1 MNYIKE
7 AVTKKYA
14 QFSGRAR
21 RKEYWTYTL
30 VVFIISLIAGLIDD
44 FIIKKAII
52 STIITLALIVPSF
65 AIAVRRL
72 HDIGKGGGWVFICL
86 IPIVGA
92 IWFLVLMATPGE
104 VGENRFGEDPKADER
119 FENTENTENT
129 ESN

>member
-44 FIIKKAII
+44 FIIW
-52 STIITLALIVPSF
+52 F
-65 AIAVRRL
+65 A
-72 HDIGKGGGWVFICL
+72 
-86 IPIVGA
+86 
-92 IWFLVLMATPGE
+92 
-104 VGENRFGEDPKADER
+104 
-119 FENTENTENT
+119 
-129 ESN
+129 